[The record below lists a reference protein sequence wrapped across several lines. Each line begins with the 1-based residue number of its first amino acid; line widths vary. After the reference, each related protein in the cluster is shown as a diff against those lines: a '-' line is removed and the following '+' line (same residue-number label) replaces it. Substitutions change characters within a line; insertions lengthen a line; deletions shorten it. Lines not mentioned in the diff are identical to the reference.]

1 MNKWINQL
9 IKEKGKL
16 CIIAV
21 YYLMSG
27 KGMMEL
33 SKILFSDHRKND
45 WFKQKSLTDVTTDGW
60 KFDRGRNIFKTA
72 ILKKSLPTKYL
83 WIV

>member
-21 YYLMSG
+21 YYLING

-33 SKILFSDHRKND
+33 SKILFSDHQKND
-45 WFKQKSLTDVTTDGW
+45 WFNQESLMDVKTYGW
-60 KFDRGRNIFKTA
+60 KFDRGRNILKTA
-72 ILKKSLPTKYL
+72 KSLPTKLYK
-83 WIV
+83 